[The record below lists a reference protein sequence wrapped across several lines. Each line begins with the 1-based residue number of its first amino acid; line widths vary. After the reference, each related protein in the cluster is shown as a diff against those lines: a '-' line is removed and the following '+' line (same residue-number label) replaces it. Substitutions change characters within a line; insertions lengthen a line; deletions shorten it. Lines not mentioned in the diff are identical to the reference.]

1 MKMRIQ
7 KIGEGFWGRRGEAGQ
22 SLVEAA
28 VAAPLFF
35 LLLMGAGELA
45 RVAYVAIEVS
55 NAARAGA
62 QYGAQGSGTFSDGS
76 KYSTT
81 ADGTGIATAASEDA
95 ANVTGLTTTST
106 TGYICS
112 DGTAATAP
120 TTTNN
125 QATCASGA
133 QPINT
138 VTVTTSASF
147 DPLIHIPGL
156 PSTINLSSSAT
167 ETCLDCL

>member
-1 MKMRIQ
+1 MKMRFL
-7 KIGEGFWGRRGEAGQ
+7 KFGEGFWSRRGEAGQ

-62 QYGAQGSGTFSDGS
+62 QYGAQGSGNYGDT
-76 KYSTT
+76 
-81 ADGTGIATAASEDA
+81 TGISTAASNDA
-95 ANVTGLTTTST
+95 ANVSGLTTTST
-106 TGYICS
+106 TGSICS
-112 DGTAATAP
+112 DGTAV
-120 TTTNN
+120 TTTNGQN
-125 QATCASGA
+125 SCASGA
-133 QPINT
+133 QPLNT
-138 VTVTTSASF
+138 VIVTSSASF